1 MKTNDQFN
9 LKKTLALLLI
19 LAGVSVPLY
28 AGRLPEAINPITIAH
43 LYFNVALRLMDSE
56 KKENTKRGEE
66 AKKRFLSKQG
76 GTLTSTEVCSVLACS
91 SLELE
96 TMRLNHQ
103 VLGLSVNEELVY
115 PAWQFIDGKVLSGL
129 DQVLAVLKEDG
140 AWTQMLFLL
149 TGDIRLEGA
158 TPLEKLQK
166 GEIEPVVWAAKCYG
180 SHMESQK

>member
-1 MKTNDQFN
+1 MLESIQKTQSP
-9 LKKTLALLLI
+9 LALAPA
-19 LAGVSVPLY
+19 LA
-28 AGRLPEAINPITIAH
+28 AAI
-43 LYFNVALRLMDSE
+43 
-56 KKENTKRGEE
+56 KRGEE

-96 TMRLNHQ
+96 TMRLNRR

-115 PAWQFIDGKVLSGL
+115 PAWQFIDGKVLLGL

-180 SHMESQK
+180 SHSAA